1 MFDFKEE
8 ICSHMPFIA
17 YGKAPYFEPKAF
29 CCLMLNGKW
38 KLHHFYNGKWE
49 RVNTG
54 LPDDATECSPTA
66 EWKGD
71 KWHLSFIAG
80 GFGDDRR
87 YYLYRIDD
95 LDNPIAEKVCLADVG
110 FIWKNQIVYATRG
123 GELSISGVRGT
134 KNFHFNDV
142 EWLYRVSYNPE
153 NPHELLISGQKKGG
167 YIFSWIFNP
176 SKKRWNLF

>member
-17 YGKAPYFEPKAF
+17 YGEAPYFEPKAF

-71 KWHLSFIAG
+71 GSPSGSGPPPAG
-80 GFGDDRR
+80 
-87 YYLYRIDD
+87 
-95 LDNPIAEKVCLADVG
+95 
-110 FIWKNQIVYATRG
+110 
-123 GELSISGVRGT
+123 
-134 KNFHFNDV
+134 
-142 EWLYRVSYNPE
+142 
-153 NPHELLISGQKKGG
+153 
-167 YIFSWIFNP
+167 
-176 SKKRWNLF
+176 